1 MKTYVNLLSDDA
13 RSRSAAA
20 VSARWWALAL
30 AVLAIVLIPMT
41 VQRWQETRDIRRN
54 HEALEARYAPVRQ
67 LSDEI
72 RKYRRE
78 AATLVTVDRIPLELA
93 QERPLAT
100 LLGLASQAA
109 ANSGGELFVEQ
120 LTVTQP
126 GVDDGGDGAA
136 TDRRLVIRAS
146 GTLAYDVAQVVKSL
160 EQAPIKSV
168 KVLGTETV
176 SEQGVDRKNYTIEC
190 LF

>member
-13 RSRSAAA
+13 RFRSAAA
-20 VSARWWALAL
+20 LNARWWALAL
-30 AVLAIVLIPMT
+30 AVLAMVLIPVT
-41 VQRWQETRDIRRN
+41 VQRWQETQDIRRN

-72 RKYRRE
+72 RKYRSE
-78 AATLVTVDRIPLELA
+78 AATLVSVDRIPLELA

-126 GVDDGGDGAA
+126 GVDDEGEAA
-136 TDRRLVIRAS
+136 AADRRLVIRAS

-176 SEQGVDRKNYTIEC
+176 SENDVDRKSYTIEC